1 MDKITWHYGYTF
13 KIFNLNCQFHLCC
26 CRMAAMSNMYI
37 RLKALE
43 IITLRLIL
51 LVVTYFSDFKSTKF
65 SYFEGIVMHYLYPK
79 LEKLGFGQ

>member
-1 MDKITWHYGYTF
+1 
-13 KIFNLNCQFHLCC
+13 
-26 CRMAAMSNMYI
+26 MSNMYI
-37 RLKALE
+37 HLKALE

-65 SYFEGIVMHYLYPK
+65 SYFKGIVKHYLYPK